1 MNEVGMGMAKDDG
14 AVWDG
19 YSPSDYTNLNIG
31 KDVSDL
37 FKYITE

>member
-1 MNEVGMGMAKDDG
+1 MGMAKDDG

>member
-1 MNEVGMGMAKDDG
+1 MGIHLEKNNDP
-14 AVWDG
+14 VWDG

-37 FKYITE
+37 FRYITE